1 MVLKLWFHNIGFI
14 NIKTAIVTGASK
26 GVGLATVKRL
36 SENGYRVIAV
46 SRNLSKVSE
55 LISDNV
61 EVYSLDITNS
71 KAIEAFFEKYKDIT
85 LDLLVN
91 NAGGGSGPTY
101 IINETPENFRKA
113 YDINV
118 TGPMYLSQIFVSCME
133 KSESPTII
141 FITSFGGKVPYRG
154 GGNYTNAKRG
164 ERGLIDTMRLEFPQF
179 GIKITEICPAT
190 IDTQEQKRDNAL
202 TAEDL
207 AEAIYW
213 VGSLPS
219 HVNINEIEICHIN
232 SSKYN

>member
-1 MVLKLWFHNIGFI
+1 L
-14 NIKTAIVTGASK
+14 KTAIVTGASK

-36 SENGYRVIAV
+36 SENGYKVIAV

-61 EVYSLDITNS
+61 EVYQLDVTDS
-71 KAIEAFFEKYKDIT
+71 KAIEGFFEKYKDIT

-91 NAGGGSGPTY
+91 NAGGGASPTN
-101 IINETPENFRKA
+101 IINETPENFRRA

-118 TGPMYLSQIFVSCME
+118 TGPMYLSQLFVPCME
-133 KSESPTII
+133 RSQSPTIV

-179 GIKITEICPAT
+179 GIKITEVCPAT
-190 IDTQEQKRDNAL
+190 IDTQEQKRDQAL

-219 HVNINEIEICHIN
+219 HVNINQIEMCHIN
-232 SSKYN
+232 SSKY

>member
-1 MVLKLWFHNIGFI
+1 M
-14 NIKTAIVTGASK
+14 KTAIVTGASK

-36 SENGYRVIAV
+36 SENGYKVIAV

-61 EVYSLDITNS
+61 EVYNLDITDS
-71 KAIEAFFEKYKDIT
+71 KAIEVFFEKYKDIT

-118 TGPMYLSQIFVSCME
+118 TGPMYLSQLFAPCME
-133 KSESPTII
+133 RSKSPTII
-141 FITSFGGKVPYRG
+141 FVTSFGGKVPYRG

-190 IDTQEQKRDNAL
+190 IDTQEQKRDQAL

-219 HVNINEIEICHIN
+219 HVNINEIEMCHIH
-232 SSKYN
+232 SSKYG

>member
-1 MVLKLWFHNIGFI
+1 M
-14 NIKTAIVTGASK
+14 KTAIVTGASK

-36 SENGYRVIAV
+36 SENGYKVIAV
-46 SRNLSKVSE
+46 SRDLSKVSE
-55 LISDNV
+55 LVSDNV
-61 EVYSLDITNS
+61 EVYRLDITDS
-71 KAIEAFFEKYKDIT
+71 KAIEIFFEKYKNIT

-91 NAGGGSGPTY
+91 NAGGGSGPTH

-118 TGPMYLSQIFVSCME
+118 TGPMYLSQLFVPCMRR
-133 KSESPTII
+133 SQSPTIV

-179 GIKITEICPAT
+179 GIKITDICPAT
-190 IDTQEQKRDNAL
+190 IDTQEQKRDQAL

-232 SSKYN
+232 SSKY

>member
-1 MVLKLWFHNIGFI
+1 M
-14 NIKTAIVTGASK
+14 KTAIVTGASK

-36 SENGYRVIAV
+36 SENGYKVIAV

-55 LISDNV
+55 FISDNV
-61 EVYSLDITNS
+61 EVYQLDVTDS
-71 KAIEAFFEKYKDIT
+71 KAIEGFFEKYKDIT

-91 NAGGGSGPTY
+91 NAGGGASPTN
-101 IINETPENFRKA
+101 IINETPENFRRA

-118 TGPMYLSQIFVSCME
+118 TGPMYLSQLFVPCME
-133 KSESPTII
+133 KSQSPTIV

-179 GIKITEICPAT
+179 GIKITEVCPAT
-190 IDTQEQKRDNAL
+190 IDTQEQKRDQAL

-219 HVNINEIEICHIN
+219 HVNINQIEMCHIN
-232 SSKYN
+232 SSKY